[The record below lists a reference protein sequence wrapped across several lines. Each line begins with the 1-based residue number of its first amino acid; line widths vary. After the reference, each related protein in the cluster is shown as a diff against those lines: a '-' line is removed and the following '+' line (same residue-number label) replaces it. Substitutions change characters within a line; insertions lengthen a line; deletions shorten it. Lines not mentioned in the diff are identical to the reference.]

1 MVADELGVVYQ
12 PIWNVTGPVPT
23 PVSVVALV
31 RWEHPVRGPV
41 PADQIIALA
50 EDTGLI
56 DDLGELVLHR
66 ACADLARWHRDIP
79 AVAGVGV
86 SVNLCTA
93 QLRNGRLVDQVA
105 DVLAAF
111 GLDGSCLWLELA
123 ETVVIDDLDATLA
136 VLGQLRAIG
145 VRLAVDDFGTGYSS
159 LAYLQRLPVQAVKID
174 GTFVGRLDT
183 STGDAAIVSAIIAVA
198 NALGLTAIAEGVE
211 RAEQLAELQRLGCVQ
226 AQGYLLSRPVPAAD
240 LPRALVSA
248 LPARPS
254 PIRPLRS
261 A

>member
-1 MVADELGVVYQ
+1 
-12 PIWNVTGPVPT
+12 
-23 PVSVVALV
+23 
-31 RWEHPVRGPV
+31 
-41 PADQIIALA
+41 
-50 EDTGLI
+50 
-56 DDLGELVLHR
+56 
-66 ACADLARWHRDIP
+66 
-79 AVAGVGV
+79 
-86 SVNLCTA
+86 
-93 QLRNGRLVDQVA
+93 
-105 DVLAAF
+105 
-111 GLDGSCLWLELA
+111 
-123 ETVVIDDLDATLA
+123 LA

-248 LPARPS
+248 LPAWPS